1 MNIKTPQNNGLTNNH
16 EQILKFLEK
25 HHNERLFLMD
35 FHKTLKAH
43 RLQSFD
49 LYYIRTIKV
58 SHIGVWLEMTK
69 IISFCSSGCCLPCYD
84 LATLESLPIN
94 CFYNCL
100 FNIDSQLNELDNVT
114 SNMTICSKE
123 KVTSLLHSS
132 LIWEK
137 NTARKKAFKEEVL
150 KEFNKFRYFP
160 PKLEIRE

>member
-25 HHNERLFLMD
+25 HHNERFFLMD

-84 LATLESLPIN
+84 LTTLESLPIN

-132 LIWEK
+132 VIWEK

>member
-25 HHNERLFLMD
+25 HHNERFFLME

-49 LYYIRTIKV
+49 LYYIRTIKL

-69 IISFCSSGCCLPCYD
+69 IISFCSGGCCLPCYG
-84 LATLESLPIN
+84 LATFESLPIN

-114 SNMTICSKE
+114 SNMTICPKE

-132 LIWEK
+132 VIWEK

-150 KEFNKFRYFP
+150 KEFTKFRYFP
-160 PKLEIRE
+160 PKLEIRG

>member
-25 HHNERLFLMD
+25 HHNERFFLME

-49 LYYIRTIKV
+49 LYYIRTIKL

-69 IISFCSSGCCLPCYD
+69 IISFCSGGCCLPCYG
-84 LATLESLPIN
+84 LATFESLPIN

-114 SNMTICSKE
+114 SNMTICPKE

-132 LIWEK
+132 VIWEK
-137 NTARKKAFKEEVL
+137 NTARKKAFKEEVF
-150 KEFNKFRYFP
+150 KEFNKFKYFP

>member
-25 HHNERLFLMD
+25 HHNERFFLMD

-69 IISFCSSGCCLPCYD
+69 IISFCSSGFCLPCYD